1 MIKEAVTKSSPAAA
15 RKKAQAPPIKPS
27 YQVPSMESHV
37 FATHLYPVN
46 PPLTH
51 VRISLLCKIRG
62 EAKDKTFHCTPACE
76 AGGGNV
82 PNLQCV
88 KCVCLFHS
96 ECCQMPPQ
104 TVSLIHSAIARFLC
118 PNCYREES
126 TTKTYLEPFKPSIAF
141 EPLAFDPS
149 SDSEDEGLVSDFEH
163 PSYIRVNMRPR
174 TPPLPP
180 LPPLVEN
187 SRQIGNLKSPSL

>member
-1 MIKEAVTKSSPAAA
+1 MIKLLDVSSLTTSGTNTAKPLPKKRVRKPSTKAKESPPCKKAKTKEVVKKVMIKEAVTKSSPAAA
-15 RKKAQAPPIKPS
+15 RKKAQAPPIKPN
-27 YQVPSMESHV
+27 QVPSMESHV

-46 PPLTH
+46 PPL
-51 VRISLLCKIRG
+51 LMIRG

-88 KCVCLFHS
+88 KC
-96 ECCQMPPQ
+96 
-104 TVSLIHSAIARFLC
+104 
-118 PNCYREES
+118 NCYREES

-149 SDSEDEGLVSDFEH
+149 SDSEDEGLVSGL
-163 PSYIRVNMRPR
+163 R
-174 TPPLPP
+174 TSF
-180 LPPLVEN
+180 VYT
-187 SRQIGNLKSPSL
+187 R